1 MTLSSGRIRRFYDTG
16 TVTVNTGRDNCF
28 FITSFPNVMCNVV
41 TGLFEHRTIS
51 CSDTPNPMINIFMFV
66 FIFDK
71 GN

>member
-1 MTLSSGRIRRFYDTG
+1 
-16 TVTVNTGRDNCF
+16 
-28 FITSFPNVMCNVV
+28 MCDVV